1 MLVRIL
7 QAHRNITSIKDI
19 SYVPDDVRA
28 FRITFD
34 DDGELVSVEYQAE
47 NPRMCGTY
55 KHSLCLIV
63 VVVVRDQFLTRHT
76 GKP

>member
-1 MLVRIL
+1 MTRAERGCVVGTSPCFWPP
-7 QAHRNITSIKDI
+7 QAHRNITTIKDI

-47 NPRMCGTY
+47 NPRMCGT
-55 KHSLCLIV
+55 
-63 VVVVRDQFLTRHT
+63 
-76 GKP
+76 